1 MVHRRS
7 NVSYSRYIRPM
18 LWFFC
23 FLCLLPAI
31 LSAQSAAPSPA
42 PAPTLVVQIR
52 CKPGTADHWQADFEK
67 EILPS
72 IQEVIKSDGGITKF
86 IYLEAVLPGTPFD
99 FVLIYEV
106 KTLGALDVKRPWP
119 HYVAL
124 ARRVGEARAAQILKE
139 MGGWEEDVKVTVM
152 RTFEVR
158 P

>member
-1 MVHRRS
+1 MLHRRS
-7 NVSYSRYIRPM
+7 SPGCCRSVRLVLLSS
-18 LWFFC
+18 C
-23 FLCLLPAI
+23 FLCLLPVI
-31 LSAQSAAPSPA
+31 VSAQSAGPGPA

-52 CKPGTADHWQADFEK
+52 CKPGTADRWQDDFEK
-67 EILPS
+67 AILPS

-86 IYLEAVLPGTPFD
+86 TYLEAALPAAAFD
-99 FVLIYEV
+99 FVLIFQV

-124 ARRVGEARAAQILKE
+124 ARRVGEARAAQILEE

-152 RTFEVR
+152 RTFETK